1 MNPKC
6 KDCGNTK
13 EFIVAYI
20 EFEVLKFDN
29 GKIIDSYAGD
39 RERCDEQYKPKC
51 QVCKSTN
58 IENVE
63 II

>member
-39 RERCDEQYKPKC
+39 RERCDEQY
-51 QVCKSTN
+51 
-58 IENVE
+58 
-63 II
+63 